1 MSAGADCRCGLRVA
15 EAYLLTDS
23 VTGVPVRGGGEL
35 AKLVHTHGR
44 GVAVG
49 HDGDPAGLRLGL
61 SQRCLFGVDPFGQQG
76 AGGVGRGEG
85 AVDDPSPGGDVGSGE
100 VGGQAGGFED
110 GGGLGQ
116 CDDDDAGVVG
126 VLESG
131 QRREPGLLG
140 QVADDLAV
148 VGAGGVHEEQG
159 VSGGGGVHDHEPV
172 GGLLDGCGEGLE
184 DGHLFGAGRAKVLG
198 EVGPTVGVQA
208 RALGVHDVAPVVGHR
223 LDGIDTGDLEG
234 RRFADRPGEMR
245 GRVGGGQQHVL
256 AAVGQTDGDRRSHR
270 RLPDAAFPHDHNQ
283 SVVLG
288 RQLLDRRGQRIRR
301 AGGGVGARCG

>member
-1 MSAGADCRCGLRVA
+1 MVSVGVRERLTIHPQVVMLARV
-15 EAYLLTDS
+15 
-23 VTGVPVRGGGEL
+23 
-35 AKLVHTHGR
+35 
-44 GVAVG
+44 
-49 HDGDPAGLRLGL
+49 
-61 SQRCLFGVDPFGQQG
+61 
-76 AGGVGRGEG
+76 
-85 AVDDPSPGGDVGSGE
+85 E

-184 DGHLFGAGRAKVLG
+184 DGHLLGAGRAQVLG
-198 EVGPTVGVQA
+198 EVGPSVVVQA
-208 RALGVHDVAPVVGHR
+208 RALGVHDVAPVVGDR
-223 LDGIDTGDLEG
+223 LSGSMLETSKVRRIADG
-234 RRFADRPGEMR
+234 PGEVS
-245 GRVGGGQQHVL
+245 GRIGGGQEHVL
-256 AAVGQTDGDRRSHR
+256 AAIGQADSDRGGHR
-270 RLPDAAFPHDHNQ
+270 RLARRRPFP
-283 SVVLG
+283 
-288 RQLLDRRGQRIRR
+288 RP
-301 AGGGVGARCG
+301 

>member
-1 MSAGADCRCGLRVA
+1 MIVA
-15 EAYLLTDS
+15 ASRRLPEFVRHHPPLHLTDS

-116 CDDDDAGVVG
+116 RDDDDAGVVG
-126 VLESG
+126 SWS
-131 QRREPGLLG
+131 R
-140 QVADDLAV
+140 AS
-148 VGAGGVHEEQG
+148 G
-159 VSGGGGVHDHEPV
+159 VSPA
-172 GGLLDGCGEGLE
+172 CS
-184 DGHLFGAGRAKVLG
+184 GRLR
-198 EVGPTVGVQA
+198 TTS
-208 RALGVHDVAPVVGHR
+208 RW
-223 LDGIDTGDLEG
+223 
-234 RRFADRPGEMR
+234 
-245 GRVGGGQQHVL
+245 
-256 AAVGQTDGDRRSHR
+256 
-270 RLPDAAFPHDHNQ
+270 
-283 SVVLG
+283 
-288 RQLLDRRGQRIRR
+288 
-301 AGGGVGARCG
+301 